1 MNVFEYTVELVEYP
15 RSPFGTPTELNPI
28 STCIPK
34 LVPSTGIIHVYQDVD
49 PIVPLAIL
57 VVKKLYATIALPK
70 LSKPPDVTGIFCDI
84 TLGNDPLVHPE

>member
-1 MNVFEYTVELVEYP
+1 M
-15 RSPFGTPTELNPI
+15 
-28 STCIPK
+28 
-34 LVPSTGIIHVYQDVD
+34 VPSIGIIQVYHAGD
-49 PIVPLAIL
+49 PTVPLVIL